1 MKSKKIPLGLFLLLA
16 TAFAAQ
22 AQNFETYTFT
32 TFGGQPSLAIADGNS
47 SGVSDLRQLSSSV
60 TAIGSLTVSLNISG
74 EFNGDLYAYLR
85 HDSGFSILLNRPG
98 PDRRQPLRLRRQ
110 RVEHHAFGFRDA

>member
-1 MKSKKIPLGLFLLLA
+1 MKAKKFLLGLFLVLA
-16 TAFAAQ
+16 STFTAQ
-22 AQNFETYTFT
+22 AQLFETYTFT
-32 TFGGQPSLAIADGNS
+32 TFGGQASLAIADGNA
-47 SGVSDLRQLSSSV
+47 SGVSDLRQSSSSI

-98 PDRRQPLRLRRQ
+98 RTADSPS
-110 RVEHHAFGFRDA
+110 GY

>member
-1 MKSKKIPLGLFLLLA
+1 MKAKKVLLGIFPVLA
-16 TAFAAQ
+16 TALAAQ
-22 AQNFETYTFT
+22 AQIIETYTFT
-32 TFGGQPSLAIADGNS
+32 TFGGQPSVAIADGNA
-47 SGVSDLRQLSSSV
+47 SGVSDVRSLSSAI

-98 PDRRQPLRLRRQ
+98 RTADNPSGYGDSGLNITLS
-110 RVEHHAFGFRDA
+110 E